1 MIYLNFGNK
10 NTPQSGKIEV
20 CKTQLYQ
27 GKKGALVTSI
37 LPENITD
44 ENRSANY
51 VANFFK
57 EHKIGQILVKS
68 NFKKQKGFSCKELLQ
83 FLVTL
88 VFLGKN
94 LYRYLDIN
102 TGTAPFQK
110 DAVYRFLNECHY
122 NWRKFLLFLSSQI
135 IRSRIVPLTDEKRI
149 NVFIVDDSLFSRSR
163 SKSVELLARVFDHVK
178 HRYDRGFRMLTL
190 GWSDGNTFLPL
201 AFSLLSSEKESNRLC
216 GMNDSIDKR
225 TNGYRLRKEAIHKST
240 DVLLDLLKSARAYM
254 VPASYLL
261 FDSWF
266 AFPAVIR
273 KIREQKLHTICML
286 KSMPKV
292 YYDYQG
298 QKLNLNKLYANIRKK
313 RGRAKILASVTVGI
327 GQLEGG
333 EQVSA
338 KIVFV
343 RDRRTKKKWLA
354 LLTTD
359 TELPDEEVVRI
370 YGKRWSIEVFFKMSK
385 SYLKLAKEF
394 QGRSYDSMVASTA
407 IVFIRYIMLSLESR
421 NGEDLRTIGQ
431 LFYICCDE
439 LKDISLTEALQKLLT
454 LLERFLGERLQLAEQ
469 EIRRLIDYL
478 IGNLPSFFKERLAI
492 CCCES

>member
-1 MIYLNFGNK
+1 
-10 NTPQSGKIEV
+10 V
-20 CKTQLYQ
+20 
-27 GKKGALVTSI
+27 
-37 LPENITD
+37 
-44 ENRSANY
+44 
-51 VANFFK
+51 NFFK
-57 EHKIGQILVKS
+57 GFYQKLFNKRRYGGVAVTCKSGGDHRMFINLDREGTVEGLQYLLEQAVGDEETLGILILACDANGFTPELVDGVLKECKKPVFGGVFSQILFNKERLE
-68 NFKKQKGFSCKELLQ
+68 KGTVVAGICQ
-83 FLVTL
+83 PV
-88 VFLGKN
+88 
-94 LYRYLDIN
+94 
-102 TGTAPFQK
+102 
-110 DAVYRFLNECHY
+110 
-122 NWRKFLLFLSSQI
+122 
-135 IRSRIVPLTDEKRI
+135 
-149 NVFIVDDSLFSRSR
+149 
-163 SKSVELLARVFDHVK
+163 
-178 HRYDRGFRMLTL
+178 
-190 GWSDGNTFLPL
+190 
-201 AFSLLSSEKESNRLC
+201 
-216 GMNDSIDKR
+216 
-225 TNGYRLRKEAIHKST
+225 ST
-240 DVLLDLLKSARAYM
+240 T
-254 VPASYLL
+254 
-261 FDSWF
+261 
-266 AFPAVIR
+266 VIR
-273 KIREQKLHTICML
+273 DIGDISVDLEEMATFEWQAL
-286 KSMPKV
+286 
-292 YYDYQG
+292 Q
-298 QKLNLNKLYANIRKK
+298 NKTMFVFVDGLSQHVSALMESIFDCCGLFPNYI
-313 RGRAKILASVTVGI
+313 GRAKILASVTVGI

>member
-1 MIYLNFGNK
+1 
-10 NTPQSGKIEV
+10 
-20 CKTQLYQ
+20 
-27 GKKGALVTSI
+27 
-37 LPENITD
+37 
-44 ENRSANY
+44 
-51 VANFFK
+51 
-57 EHKIGQILVKS
+57 
-68 NFKKQKGFSCKELLQ
+68 
-83 FLVTL
+83 
-88 VFLGKN
+88 
-94 LYRYLDIN
+94 
-102 TGTAPFQK
+102 
-110 DAVYRFLNECHY
+110 
-122 NWRKFLLFLSSQI
+122 
-135 IRSRIVPLTDEKRI
+135 
-149 NVFIVDDSLFSRSR
+149 
-163 SKSVELLARVFDHVK
+163 VELLARVFDHVK

-216 GMNDSIDKR
+216 EINDSIDKR
-225 TNGYRLRKEAIHKST
+225 TNGYRLRKEAIRKST
-240 DVLLDLLKSARAYM
+240 DVLLDLLKSARVYM

-273 KIREQKLHTICML
+273 KLREQKMHTICML

-298 QKLNLNKLYANIRKK
+298 QKLTLNKLYATVRKK

-421 NGEDLRTIGQ
+421 NGEDPRTIGQ

-439 LKDISLTEALQKLLT
+439 LKDISLADALQKLLT
-454 LLERFLGERLQLAEQ
+454 LLEQFLGERLQLAEQ

>member
-1 MIYLNFGNK
+1 M
-10 NTPQSGKIEV
+10 
-20 CKTQLYQ
+20 
-27 GKKGALVTSI
+27 TSI

-51 VANFFK
+51 IANFFK

-359 TELPDEEVVRI
+359 THTV
-370 YGKRWSIEVFFKMSK
+370 
-385 SYLKLAKEF
+385 
-394 QGRSYDSMVASTA
+394 T
-407 IVFIRYIMLSLESR
+407 LS
-421 NGEDLRTIGQ
+421 Q
-431 LFYICCDE
+431 
-439 LKDISLTEALQKLLT
+439 
-454 LLERFLGERLQLAEQ
+454 
-469 EIRRLIDYL
+469 
-478 IGNLPSFFKERLAI
+478 
-492 CCCES
+492 